1 MHEVQV
7 DVQKIGFVS
16 GRVHDVAVPNFL
28 GEGGGVAHNFLN
40 DLECVVSQYVRL
52 YSYCMDSI
60 SGVGVVDKV
69 VAVLRSLEANGP
81 SSLVELQEATG
92 MPRATAHRLASAL
105 EDHGLVRRE
114 TNGKFALGMGLVSM
128 GKAASSALPLMDIAR
143 PVLDSL
149 RTTTGESV
157 QLYVHEGDG
166 RRCVV
171 SLESP
176 HGLRWI
182 VPEGSLLPLDAGSA
196 GHVLAGARID
206 KRGWIQSIGEREAGV
221 ASVSAPVVNAQ
232 GNIIAAISVS
242 GPIERLSRKPGE
254 RHGTAVVN
262 AAQALGKLL

>member
-1 MHEVQV
+1 
-7 DVQKIGFVS
+7 
-16 GRVHDVAVPNFL
+16 
-28 GEGGGVAHNFLN
+28 
-40 DLECVVSQYVRL
+40 
-52 YSYCMDSI
+52 MDSI

-69 VAVLRSLEANGP
+69 VAVLRALEANGP
-81 SSLVELQEATG
+81 LSLIELQDATG

-114 TNGKFALGMGLVSM
+114 ANGKFALGMGLVSM
-128 GKAASSALPLMDIAR
+128 GKAASSALPLTEIAR
-143 PVLDSL
+143 PVLDAL
-149 RTTTGESV
+149 RTSTSESV
-157 QLYVHEGDG
+157 QLYMREGEG

-182 VPEGSLLPLDAGSA
+182 VPEGSLLPLNAGSA
-196 GHVLAGARID
+196 GHVLAGERVD

-232 GNIIAAISVS
+232 GMVVAAISVS

-254 RHGTAVVN
+254 RHGAAVVH
-262 AAQALGKLL
+262 AARDLAKLL